1 MTAKHRGEFYT
12 LSTALLESVFPIL
25 TLFILTAIQ
34 PIFTYALSIS
44 VASIVFIAM
53 IIYQKTW
60 AEFLIK
66 EAWADMLWLSF
77 YITAL
82 FLLIMV
88 GLQYTTAG
96 NMSVIISLQLFF
108 SYLYFNVFGSEK
120 MTALHSFGAL
130 LMGIGAIIVLFPENF
145 VLNKGDM
152 LIFLAAVIAP
162 LVSKYQKQARVFVS
176 AKTILAFRNIVAL
189 PFVLA
194 FAFSMETIPTYESIS
209 KVWVYILLNGILIFL
224 FSKILFVEALNL
236 IPITKFLAL
245 LSFVPVFTIL
255 FAYLILGEEATLSQL
270 LGVIPIVLGSYL
282 ITKKERIN

>member
-1 MTAKHRGEFYT
+1 MNAKQKGEFYS
-12 LSTALLESVFPIL
+12 LSTALLESVFPII
-25 TLFILTAIQ
+25 TVFILTAIQ
-34 PIFTYALSIS
+34 PIFTYALSIMI
-44 VASIVFIAM
+44 ASIVFVIM

-60 AEFLIK
+60 SEFLVK
-66 EAWADMLWLSF
+66 EAWVDMLWLSF

-82 FLLIMV
+82 FLLIMI

-120 MTALHSFGAL
+120 MTTLHSFGAL
-130 LMGIGAIIVLFPENF
+130 LMGIGAIIVLFPEDF
-145 VLNKGDM
+145 SLNKGDA
-152 LIFLAAVIAP
+152 LVFLAAVIAP

-194 FAFSMETIPTYESIS
+194 VAFYIESVPTTEDIS
-209 KVWVYILLNGILIFL
+209 NVGIYILLNGILIFV

-245 LSFVPVFTIL
+245 LSFVPIFTLI
-255 FAYLILGEEATLSQL
+255 FAYFILGEKGTLSQF
-270 LGVIPIVLGSYL
+270 LGVIPIVLGSYF
-282 ITKKERIN
+282 ITK